1 MRKGMH
7 RVFLIPGGSLNV
19 CGLMIKVVKSKIVS
33 NRRFT
38 YFACQASGQTGDGTS
53 NLEACV
59 EILHWRMYTE
69 EWCRERLQCF
79 LSFRL
84 SNA

>member
-1 MRKGMH
+1 MH

-19 CGLMIKVVKSKIVS
+19 CGLMIKVVKSKIVL

-38 YFACQASGQTGDGTS
+38 YFACQASGETGDGTS

-59 EILHWRMYTE
+59 EILHWRMYTGE
-69 EWCRERLQCF
+69 CTLKNGERLQCF

-84 SNA
+84 